1 MHNLKCLNGA
11 GSIGT
16 FLWRSSFEFLL
27 SAKFASSNDV
37 AMGQPPLSSHNFRDG
52 SYGDIVAMLLYPQN
66 MLLYPQKQTSLSTT
80 TMSAKCK
87 MQTSVILFRSHQHQ
101 PVDGLN

>member
-1 MHNLKCLNGA
+1 VHNLKCLNGA

-37 AMGQPPLSSHNFRDG
+37 AMGQPPLSSHDFRDG
-52 SYGDIVAMLLYPQN
+52 SYGDIVA

>member
-1 MHNLKCLNGA
+1 VHNLKCLNGA
-11 GSIGT
+11 GSIWT

-37 AMGQPPLSSHNFRDG
+37 AMGQPPLSSHDFRDG
-52 SYGDIVAMLLYPQN
+52 LYGDIVA